1 MFLDPYDYD
10 MDIAVQREEAYED
23 GFENGFGK
31 GEEKGEKNG
40 RQNKAI
46 EDATNLIKEKIS
58 PEIIARCVGLPLEEV
73 LKLEVELKK

>member
-23 GFENGFGK
+23 GEQ
-31 GEEKGEKNG
+31 NG

-46 EDATNLIKEKIS
+46 EAATNCLKEGDS
-58 PEIIARCVGLPLEEV
+58 PEKIARCVGLPLEEV
-73 LKLEVELKK
+73 QKLAENLM

>member
-58 PEIIARCVGLPLEEV
+58 LCCAYFFRKASILLSE
-73 LKLEVELKK
+73 

>member
-1 MFLDPYDYD
+1 MPV
-10 MDIAVQREEAYED
+10 I
-23 GFENGFGK
+23 NIGK
-31 GEEKGEKNG
+31 GEEKGEQNG

-46 EDATNLIKEKIS
+46 EDATNLIKEKNS

>member
-23 GFENGFGK
+23 GEQ
-31 GEEKGEKNG
+31 NG

-46 EDATNLIKEKIS
+46 EAATNFLKAKIS
-58 PEIIARCVGLPLEEV
+58 PEVIARCVGLPLEEV
-73 LKLEVELKK
+73 LKLAETIN

>member
-23 GFENGFGK
+23 GEQQ
-31 GEEKGEKNG
+31 GEKNG

-46 EDATNLIKEKIS
+46 EAATNLIKEKIS
-58 PEIIARCVGLPLEEV
+58 PEVIARCVGLPLEQV
-73 LKLEVELKK
+73 QKLAEGIELPGA